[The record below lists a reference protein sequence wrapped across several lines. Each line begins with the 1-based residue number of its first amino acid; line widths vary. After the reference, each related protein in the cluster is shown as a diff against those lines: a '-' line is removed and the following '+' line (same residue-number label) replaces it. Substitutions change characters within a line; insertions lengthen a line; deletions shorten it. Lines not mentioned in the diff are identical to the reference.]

1 MCAYF
6 CVCLCL
12 ICDYLSAYCVIW
24 ISSCYALVVGGCL
37 VLFVGFGYRAV
48 QFEFDWLFGMV
59 VLLVVGLGCFCWVG
73 LAVCFVCFVWFGIC
87 YLF

>member
-1 MCAYF
+1 MLF
-6 CVCLCL
+6 G
-12 ICDYLSAYCVIW
+12 YLAVMLW
-24 ISSCYALVVGGCL
+24 LLVVVWCCL
-37 VLFVGFGYRAV
+37 LGFGYRAV